1 MSDTPEDSDAWARLA
16 LDVTGAGVWA
26 WDADSG
32 KITGDSSYR
41 RLYGF
46 SQSGNI
52 DTQAWQDRVHP
63 ADRDRLYNL
72 VLRSDNEWREEFRII
87 HPERGERWLEG
98 VGRVVRDAAGTIT
111 GLAGIN
117 TDITARKHAEVALRE
132 SEARLRSIIDNAID
146 GIITIDSGGTV
157 QSMNP
162 AAVRIFGY
170 ETDEVIGQ
178 NVRMLM
184 PEQHSKQHDGYLRH
198 YLESGEARIIG
209 IGREVPGRRKDG
221 STVALDLGITEVLQG
236 GQRTFVGV
244 LRDITERKRA
254 EETQRLLL
262 DEINHRVKNT
272 LVTVQAMAEHS
283 MLRAADPAHFVLS
296 FRGRLQAL
304 SSAHNLLVEQNW
316 AGADLKSLLR
326 GQLLITS
333 DDDERICLSGPNLKL
348 DARSTVHLGLVLHE
362 LGTNARKYG
371 ALKVP
376 AGKLSIT
383 WTTCGTGPDRVLNLT
398 WIETGGPP
406 VTQRQTQG
414 FGTSLIARGLTHAL
428 SGNATLKFDPAGL
441 ICELE
446 LPLPVSN
453 LLSEPAA
460 GNRTTQR
467 LFT

>member
-184 PEQHSKQHDGYLRH
+184 PEQHSK
-198 YLESGEARIIG
+198 
-209 IGREVPGRRKDG
+209 
-221 STVALDLGITEVLQG
+221 
-236 GQRTFVGV
+236 
-244 LRDITERKRA
+244 
-254 EETQRLLL
+254 
-262 DEINHRVKNT
+262 
-272 LVTVQAMAEHS
+272 
-283 MLRAADPAHFVLS
+283 
-296 FRGRLQAL
+296 
-304 SSAHNLLVEQNW
+304 
-316 AGADLKSLLR
+316 
-326 GQLLITS
+326 
-333 DDDERICLSGPNLKL
+333 
-348 DARSTVHLGLVLHE
+348 
-362 LGTNARKYG
+362 
-371 ALKVP
+371 
-376 AGKLSIT
+376 
-383 WTTCGTGPDRVLNLT
+383 
-398 WIETGGPP
+398 
-406 VTQRQTQG
+406 
-414 FGTSLIARGLTHAL
+414 
-428 SGNATLKFDPAGL
+428 
-441 ICELE
+441 
-446 LPLPVSN
+446 
-453 LLSEPAA
+453 
-460 GNRTTQR
+460 
-467 LFT
+467 